1 MSGAGVVDNSNM
13 KRLPDFSSPLL
24 AWYDENRR
32 VLPWREEPTP
42 YRVWVSEI
50 MLQQTRVEAVKP
62 YFARFMEELPTVE
75 ALAACPPERLN
86 KLWEGLGYYSRVRNM
101 QKAAKTICHDF
112 GGVIPSDPKIL
123 LTLTGIGSYTA
134 GAIASFAYG
143 VAAPAVDGN
152 VLRVLSRVLCDDRNI
167 LDPQVK
173 REYEGL
179 IEAVIPKKRAGDY
192 NQALI
197 ELGATLCGPNS
208 TPRCEECPLKEVCR
222 GYQQNKQNDLPIR
235 AKKKPRRQEERTV
248 LLICDGKNVLL
259 TRRGETGLLAGLY
272 EFPCLDGIQGE
283 NECLAFARKMGLEP
297 IKIKSVG
304 KAKHIFTHIEWHMIG
319 YEITVGDTTLS
330 VGSSLTVNGREYVMA
345 DTQTLADQYAVPSA
359 YAKYLARF
367 QVEKGSGRIKK
378 QR

>member
-1 MSGAGVVDNSNM
+1 MSGAGVADNSKM
-13 KRLPDFSSPLL
+13 KHLPDFSLPLL
-24 AWYDENRR
+24 TWYDENRR

-62 YFARFMEELPTVE
+62 YFARFMEALPTVE
-75 ALAACPPERLN
+75 ALAECPPERLN

-101 QKAAKTICHDF
+101 QKAAKTICQDF
-112 GGVIPSDPKIL
+112 GGVIPSDPKTL
-123 LTLTGIGSYTA
+123 LSLSGIGSYTA

-143 VAAPAVDGN
+143 VPAPAVDGN

-173 REYEGL
+173 REYESL

-208 TPRCEECPLKEVCR
+208 APGCEVCPLQEVCQ
-222 GYQQNKQNDLPIR
+222 GYHQGRQNELPIR
-235 AKKKPRRQEERTV
+235 EKKKPRRVEERTV

-259 TRRGETGLLAGLY
+259 TRRPDTGLLAGLY
-272 EFPCLDGIQGE
+272 EFPSLNGKQDE
-283 NECLAFARKMGLEP
+283 KTCLAFVEELGLEP
-297 IKIKSVG
+297 IKILGVG
-304 KAKHIFTHIEWHMIG
+304 NAKHIFTHIEWHMTG
-319 YEITVGDTTLS
+319 YEITVGDTSLP
-330 VGSSLTVNGREYVMA
+330 VGSSLTSDEGIFVVA
-345 DTQTLADQYAVPSA
+345 DAKTLAEEYAIPSA
-359 YAKYLARF
+359 YAKFLSRF
-367 QVEKGSGRIKK
+367 QVEKGSKRVKK
-378 QR
+378 